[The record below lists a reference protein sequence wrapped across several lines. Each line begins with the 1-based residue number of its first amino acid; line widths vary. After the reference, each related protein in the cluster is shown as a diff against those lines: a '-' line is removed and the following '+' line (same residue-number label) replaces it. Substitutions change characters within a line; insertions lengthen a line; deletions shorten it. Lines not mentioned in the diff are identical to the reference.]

1 MITEE
6 VVQGCRDV
14 SLTIAKGP
22 PRDDQARKEEK
33 DLTVEWVW
41 VNEED
46 IKILVIYYQ

>member
-14 SLTIAKGP
+14 SVAIPKAP
-22 PRDDQARKEEK
+22 PRDDQARNEEK
-33 DLTVEWVW
+33 DLTAEWVW